1 MTIMISEVY
10 DAFKEANVSDASAR
24 KASEVI
30 AAYEARFANI
40 DLKIEKIDGRLI
52 LVMWQLALLIG
63 GVTALVI
70 KAFA

>member
-1 MTIMISEVY
+1 MTTMISEVY

-24 KASEVI
+24 KASEAI

>member
-1 MTIMISEVY
+1 MISEVY

-40 DLKIEKIDGRLI
+40 DLKIEKIDGRLR
-52 LVMWQLALLIG
+52 WSRSSGQLPGRIS
-63 GVTALVI
+63 
-70 KAFA
+70 